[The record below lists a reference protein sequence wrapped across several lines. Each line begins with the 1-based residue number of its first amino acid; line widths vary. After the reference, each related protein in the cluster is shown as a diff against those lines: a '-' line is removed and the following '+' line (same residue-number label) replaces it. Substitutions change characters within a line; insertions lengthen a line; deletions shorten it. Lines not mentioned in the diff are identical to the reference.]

1 MKSKKFGN
9 WICLM
14 VIFILFTS
22 YTPSHTT
29 IIISGKIIH
38 TESRK
43 AIDNAYVYVIAGEE
57 ETLSTKEGAFKLK
70 TWQKFPIVVVV
81 EHTEYA
87 SREII
92 LKKPTVELVIS
103 LDKKQ

>member
-1 MKSKKFGN
+1 MKLKKAGN

-14 VIFILFTS
+14 IIFIVFTS
-22 YTPSHTT
+22 YTPSYTT
-29 IIISGKIIH
+29 LVINGKIIH

-43 AIDNAYVYVIAGEE
+43 AIDNAYIYVIAGEE

-70 TWQKFPIVVVV
+70 TWQKFPLTVVV

-87 SREII
+87 SRKII
-92 LKKPTVELVIS
+92 LQNPTAELVIS
-103 LDKKQ
+103 LDKKR